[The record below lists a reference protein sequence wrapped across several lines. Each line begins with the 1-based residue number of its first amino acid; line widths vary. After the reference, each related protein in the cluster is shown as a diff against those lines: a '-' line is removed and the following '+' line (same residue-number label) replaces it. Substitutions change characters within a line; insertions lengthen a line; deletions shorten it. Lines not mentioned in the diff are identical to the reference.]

1 MLTFP
6 YNMGHH
12 DKVNGTKPHPS
23 LMACIGQG
31 GPTCYRTIEPT
42 IWKPKWPNTHD
53 HVHLGP
59 LWGLESPVH

>member
-42 IWKPKWPNTHD
+42 I
-53 HVHLGP
+53 
-59 LWGLESPVH
+59 